1 MDKYDLLS
9 FVDLMESS
17 HDDEK
22 MRAFIRMNPNDR
34 AAYLYNLRACAH
46 SDEISLRKK
55 STLLNVERKLAQVD
69 RECRN
74 AGR

>member
-1 MDKYDLLS
+1 MDKYDLLN

-34 AAYLYNLRACAH
+34 AAYLYNLRGLAC
-46 SDEISLRKK
+46 SDELSLRKK
-55 STLLNVERKLAQVD
+55 STLLNIERKLATID
-69 RECRN
+69 RECRG

>member
-1 MDKYDLLS
+1 MEKYALLD

-22 MRAFIRMNPNDR
+22 MRAFVRMNPNER
-34 AAYLYNLRACAH
+34 AAYLYNFRACAH

-55 STLLNVERKLAQVD
+55 STLLNIERKLAQVD
-69 RECRN
+69 RECRA

>member
-1 MDKYDLLS
+1 
-9 FVDLMESS
+9 MESS

-34 AAYLYNLRACAH
+34 AAYLYNLRGLAC
-46 SDEISLRKK
+46 SDELSLRKK
-55 STLLNVERKLAQVD
+55 STLLNIERKLATID
-69 RECRN
+69 RECRG